1 METRAMKLLVHSFC
15 ADVHPR
21 GGLELCSYW
30 QLLGIMHLVC
40 ELLIPKRLHLAI
52 IKFKTD

>member
-40 ELLIPKRLHLAI
+40 ELLIPKRSHLAI